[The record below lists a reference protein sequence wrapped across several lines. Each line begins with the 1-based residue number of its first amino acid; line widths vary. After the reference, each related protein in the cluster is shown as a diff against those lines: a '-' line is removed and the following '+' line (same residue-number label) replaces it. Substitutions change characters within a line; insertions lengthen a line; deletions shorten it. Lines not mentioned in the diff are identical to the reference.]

1 MKKIQVMLSVV
12 LLFSLL
18 FATANVFADA
28 QPGKGDTFKG
38 TVTAAGNG
46 SLTLSQKNGNAITFV
61 VNGDTKVKVPGL
73 GSNATLADVKVGM
86 QATVQAVETEVEDE
100 GEEKEGKEGKEEKDE
115 KGEKETWT
123 ALHIQVVPGKPEKI
137 HRVGVVTEYVA
148 GARISILAKDGKAY
162 TFAIAPD
169 SKITPPRRAS
179 QLGMGAR
186 VAIIG
191 SREAGR
197 SEWMVRSIVIY
208 SISTPVGTKTSVPP
222 TATNTQLPPGMTN
235 TPMPSTATASATS
248 APPTAANTQ
257 LPPTATASATMVPP
271 TATNTQLP
279 PTATNT
285 SVPPTA
291 TNTQLPPTATNTS
304 VPPTATTAPITWN
317 GYAGPLF
324 ATKCTMCHGTIAG
337 VTYNTYQSALSTGSI
352 NPGNPSGS
360 KLVTVQQKG
369 NHPGQ
374 LNADELS
381 KVIAWIQAGALEK

>member
-1 MKKIQVMLSVV
+1 MKKLRVMLSLV

-18 FATANVFADA
+18 FATTNVFADA
-28 QPGKGDTFKG
+28 QSGKKDTFKG

-46 SLTLSQKNGNAITFV
+46 SLTLSKTNGNAITFV

-73 GSNATLADVKVGM
+73 GSNATLADVKIGA
-86 QATVQAVETEVEDE
+86 QATVQAVETETEEE
-100 GEEKEGKEGKEEKDE
+100 GEEKEGKDE
-115 KGEKETWT
+115 KEEKETWT
-123 ALHIQVVPGKPEKI
+123 ALYIQVVPAKPEKI

-162 TFAIAPD
+162 TFAITSD
-169 SKITPPRRAS
+169 SKITPSRRAS

-191 SREAGR
+191 SREAAR

-208 SISTPVGTKTSVPP
+208 SVSTPVGTKTAMPP
-222 TATNTQLPPGMTN
+222 TATNTPVSPGMTN
-235 TPMPSTATASATS
+235 TPV
-248 APPTAANTQ
+248 
-257 LPPTATASATMVPP
+257 PPTATASATSVPP

-285 SVPPTA
+285 SIPPTATNTAVPPTA
-291 TNTQLPPTATNTS
+291 TNTSMPPTATNTSVPPTATNTS

-324 ATKCTMCHGTIAG
+324 ATKCTMCHGSIAG
-337 VTYNTYQSALSTGSI
+337 VTLSTYQSAMTTGSI
-352 NPGNPSGS
+352 VPGNPSGS

-374 LNADELS
+374 LNANELS
-381 KVIAWIQAGALEK
+381 QVIAWIQAGAPEK